1 MDNHQIIFMN
11 HEIGPW
17 TVPTIELADAAV
29 NLHQHVSGTIINSI
43 TDGQRGRERQQIWK
57 ALVAS
62 HVKEARGTTL
72 WNPCDN
78 FAISLGLS
86 FHIRSH
92 GNQKSLDVENFI
104 KPIIDAL
111 AAGLFCKPEEDP
123 KDIRHWGFD
132 DSNFRTLLIHR
143 LDDATR
149 GEDEGVA
156 ISVSSSPRS

>member
-1 MDNHQIIFMN
+1 MDDHQIIFRD

-17 TVPTIELADAAV
+17 TVPTIVLADAAV
-29 NLHQHVSGTIINSI
+29 NLHLHVSGTIINSI

-57 ALVAS
+57 ASVAS
-62 HVKEARGTTL
+62 HVKEARGATL
-72 WNPCDN
+72 WHPCDN

-111 AAGLFCKPEEDP
+111 AAGLFCTPQEDP
-123 KDIRHWGFD
+123 RNIEHWNYD
-132 DSNFRTLLIHR
+132 DSNFNTLLVRR
-143 LDDATR
+143 LPDAA
-149 GEDEGVA
+149 EPSSEG
-156 ISVSSSPRS
+156 ICLFVSSRS

>member
-1 MDNHQIIFMN
+1 MDNHQIIFRN

-29 NLHQHVSGTIINSI
+29 NLHRHVSGTIINSI

-57 ALVAS
+57 ASVAS

-123 KDIRHWGFD
+123 KGHPA
-132 DSNFRTLLIHR
+132 L
-143 LDDATR
+143 
-149 GEDEGVA
+149 GV
-156 ISVSSSPRS
+156 